1 MQTGP
6 GLSLR
11 GRAER
16 RRSKPWAA
24 VLFVGYFLLL
34 VAELSMIRLQRGT
47 DGRLTAFTAEE
58 PGEWVSLL
66 VLIVTIVS
74 FLCAV
79 GFISALYRERQ
90 HTSWWFRR
98 QGVTGTD
105 VVYVIAWLQA
115 FNTCQLLSYGLFVT
129 DTIFVEGTVGSLLE
143 TASFQLCILA
153 VVPLWF
159 RGRMGEIGVC
169 RPVQLRWM
177 FLALL
182 LLFLF
187 VVFALDVL
195 VTNPIADWLHLSP
208 ESERERQI
216 EEEIVRAREHNLP
229 GVIAS
234 LFVIAGLVPIAEEI
248 LFRGVIQTY
257 LVQRWGAFAGI
268 VASSLWFALVHIDIA
283 LFAPLFAIGLAL
295 GYLRHRFQSLWG
307 AVLLHA
313 MNNLAGVLYH
323 FA

>member
-16 RRSKPWAA
+16 RRSKPWA
-24 VLFVGYFLLL
+24 VMLFVGYVLLF

-47 DGRLTAFTAEE
+47 DGRLTAFTVDD
-58 PGEWVSLL
+58 PGQWLSLL
-66 VLIVTIVS
+66 VLVVTIVS
-74 FLCAV
+74 FLCTV
-79 GFISALYRERQ
+79 GFVSALYRERK
-90 HTSWWFRR
+90 HTSWWFWS

-105 VVYVIAWLQA
+105 VVYVIAWLHA
-115 FNTCQLLSYGLFVT
+115 FNTCLLLLYGLFVT
-129 DTIFVEGTVGSLLE
+129 DTIFDEGTVGSFLE
-143 TASFQLCILA
+143 TASLQLCILA
-153 VVPLWF
+153 VVPIWF
-159 RGRMGEIGVC
+159 RGRMAEIGVC

-177 FLALL
+177 IVTLL
-182 LLFLF
+182 ILFLF

-208 ESERERQI
+208 DSERERQI
-216 EEEIVRAREHNLP
+216 EEEIVRAKENDLL
-229 GVIAS
+229 GVLAS

-257 LVQRWGAFAGI
+257 LVQRWGAFVGI
-268 VASSLWFALVHIDIA
+268 FTSSLWFALMHIDIA
-283 LFAPLFAIGLAL
+283 LIVPLFAIGLAL

-307 AVLLHA
+307 AVLLHVL
-313 MNNLAGVLYH
+313 NNLVGVLYH
-323 FA
+323 FL